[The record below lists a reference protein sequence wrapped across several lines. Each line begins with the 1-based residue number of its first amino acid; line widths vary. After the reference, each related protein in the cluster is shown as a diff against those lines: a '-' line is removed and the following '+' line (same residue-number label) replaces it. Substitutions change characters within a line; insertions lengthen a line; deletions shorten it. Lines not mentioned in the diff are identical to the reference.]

1 MTTKFAV
8 FAVLLGLVAPPLA
21 ATAEDIPDALAVE
34 WQGKKICENL
44 YEDAQIRVLRCTIPP
59 GAVHVKHSH
68 RPSFGYVLS
77 GGQVQVTD
85 AKGTRS
91 DESKTDEFWNGSP
104 VPWHEVTN
112 TGTTVQ
118 RYLLV
123 EKKYAQ

>member
-1 MTTKFAV
+1 
-8 FAVLLGLVAPPLA
+8 
-21 ATAEDIPDALAVE
+21 
-34 WQGKKICENL
+34 
-44 YEDAQIRVLRCTIPP
+44 
-59 GAVHVKHSH
+59 VKHFH

-77 GGQVQVTD
+77 GGPVQVTD
-85 AKGTRS
+85 AQGTRA
-91 DESKTDEFWNGSP
+91 DVSKTDEFWNGSP

>member
-1 MTTKFAV
+1 MASFSGSS
-8 FAVLLGLVAPPLA
+8 LH
-21 ATAEDIPDALAVE
+21 EDIPDALTVE
-34 WQGKKICENL
+34 WQGKKLCENL

-77 GGQVQVTD
+77 GGPVQVTD
-85 AKGTRS
+85 AQGTRA
-91 DESKTDEFWNGSP
+91 DESKTDEFWNGNP

-112 TGTTVQ
+112 TGATVQ